1 MDIDG
6 AKEMRFGSFG
16 KLPCARR
23 AVFLFDIDCTGGP
36 LTFVQRASR
45 YLPNFGWE
53 TRVVAAGSRRP
64 RSWDASA
71 FTAPLTVTPT
81 AYSAIRLAQRLGR
94 AIAEFDAE
102 VVVGMPNESS
112 ALVMRHLYRTRQSRA
127 RFLDVL
133 HSDNPCEYERIRG
146 NADVAAAVAAVNDD
160 AVSRLGKE
168 IPSLTGRAYRIW
180 YPVPALEGPPGDKGR
195 EGPLRLIY
203 LGRLAQQYKRVLDL
217 APIVED
223 LLARR
228 IDFSFSIVGDGP
240 ERKRLEELLAAVP
253 GAAERVQF
261 HGWLSNEEALRML
274 AAHDVLLLVSDV
286 EGQPLALLEAMGQGV
301 VPVVTQLP
309 GMRALIG
316 GGETGFCL
324 PVGAADQ
331 FADRI
336 AQLASNGDLLRRM
349 SRASWELI
357 YNTHRTDAAVG
368 KLAEL
373 LDNVAGLPLPDPQQ
387 LPENIYPECICTR
400 FGLPVILQEVL
411 HWYRG
416 KELR

>member
-1 MDIDG
+1 
-6 AKEMRFGSFG
+6 
-16 KLPCARR
+16 
-23 AVFLFDIDCTGGP
+23 
-36 LTFVQRASR
+36 
-45 YLPNFGWE
+45 
-53 TRVVAAGSRRP
+53 VAAGSRRP
-64 RSWDASA
+64 QGWDASA

-81 AYSAIRLAQRLGR
+81 AYSAFRLAQRLGR

-133 HSDNPCEYERIRG
+133 HADLPSEYERIRG
-146 NADVAAAVAAVNDD
+146 NADVAAAVGAVNDN
-160 AVSRLGKE
+160 AVIRLAKE
-168 IPSLTGRAYRIW
+168 IPSLSGRTYRIW
-180 YPVPALEGPPGDKGR
+180 HPVPALEQPPDGRGR

-217 APIVED
+217 APIVRQ
-223 LLARR
+223 LLGRGV
-228 IDFSFSIVGDGP
+228 DFKFSIVGDGP
-240 ERKRLEELLAAVP
+240 ERKRLEDLLAAVP

-261 HGWLSNEEALRML
+261 HGWRSNQEALSIL
-274 AAHDVLLLVSDV
+274 AAQDVLVLASDV

-301 VPVVTQLP
+301 VPVVTELP
-309 GMRALIG
+309 GMRALIA

-336 AQLASNGDLLRRM
+336 AELASNRGRLRRM

-357 YNTHRTDAAVG
+357 YNTHRTDVAVA

-373 LDNVAGLPLPDPQQ
+373 LENVAGLPLPDPKQW
-387 LPENIYPECICTR
+387 PASIYPECICTR
-400 FGLPVILQEVL
+400 FGLPVIVQEVL